1 MARNDNDKDAHK
13 VAHNASGLPDAIRS
27 GIEALSGA
35 DLSDVQVHRNSH
47 APARIGAKA
56 FTQGTDIHLAPGQE
70 KHLAHEAWH
79 VVQQKQGR
87 VQAGMGNGDGP
98 AGQSDAQRLE
108 VRAQLAAKNAESPGT
123 G

>member
-27 GIEALSGA
+27 GIE
-35 DLSDVQVHRNSH
+35 
-47 APARIGAKA
+47 AKA